1 MGDEALL
8 EELARVAEIFK
19 YVEFP
24 REGYNEIGNI
34 SSSTIERRFGSW
46 KSALKKLEEYLQNKG
61 LSLSPRIHREF
72 KYSDKE
78 LFDEMD
84 RLWSMYGQRPS
95 RDEWLASDSKISPG
109 TYERRFGGWVNA
121 CLKFIEYKMGSEI
134 LEEDLRQNL
143 ESQKVLGKN
152 SKENKDVES
161 RSISLSVRLQVL
173 NRDKFRCIFCGKSP
187 ATDLGTKLHIDHI
200 YPFSKGGKATV
211 DNLQTLC
218 QECNLGKS
226 DNENIS
232 TPTRV
237 P

>member
-1 MGDEALL
+1 MSDEILL

-24 REGYNEIGNI
+24 REDYNKFGKI
-34 SSSTIERRFGSW
+34 SSSTMERRFGSW
-46 KSALKKLEEYLQNKG
+46 KTALKKLREYLQSKNVI
-61 LSLSPRIHREF
+61 LSPRLHTKY

-78 LFDEMD
+78 LFDEMG
-84 RLWSMYGQRPS
+84 RLWQLYGQRPS
-95 RDEWLASDSKISPG
+95 RDEWLASDSQISPG

-134 LEEDLRQNL
+134 LEENLKQNQ
-143 ESQKVLGKN
+143 ESEKLIRKN
-152 SKENKDVES
+152 TKENQTIES
-161 RSISLSVRLQVL
+161 RSIPLSIRLQVL
-173 NRDKFRCIFCGKSP
+173 NRDNFRCIFCGKSP

-200 YPFSKGGKATV
+200 HPFSKGGKATAE
-211 DNLQTLC
+211 NLQTLC

-226 DNENIS
+226 DSLNIS
-232 TPTRV
+232 TPTHK